1 MLQAPRR
8 WKYRKS
14 HKMRIRQINYSKGG
28 CRLKFGM
35 FGLKALKS
43 VRLLPEQIE
52 AARRIIA
59 RQLKKKSKI
68 WIRVFPDRPIT
79 QKPKEVRMGKG
90 KGAVSRYIIRAAA
103 GTTLF
108 ELDNVDHKG
117 AVIAFDAARKK
128 LPGPTAMI
136 QPSKDLVHQKLL

>member
-90 KGAVSRYIIRAAA
+90 KGSVAYWVNCLEAGKIIFEVTNVTEKLARSVLVSA
-103 GTTLF
+103 G
-108 ELDNVDHKG
+108 
-117 AVIAFDAARKK
+117 KK
-128 LPGPTAMI
+128 LPIPTLFIRRKEAAA
-136 QPSKDLVHQKLL
+136 QAE

>member
-1 MLQAPRR
+1 
-8 WKYRKS
+8 
-14 HKMRIRQINYSKGG
+14 MRIRQINYSKGG
-28 CRLKFGM
+28 CRLKFGI

-59 RQLKKKSKI
+59 RQVKKKSKI

-90 KGAVSRYIIRAAA
+90 KGSVAY
-103 GTTLF
+103 
-108 ELDNVDHKG
+108 
-117 AVIAFDAARKK
+117 
-128 LPGPTAMI
+128 
-136 QPSKDLVHQKLL
+136 